1 MHNQPPL
8 DLGPLLN
15 CRLSL
20 DEVQEFPLAI
30 VGMNITVWVLNVL
43 QQGKLDATAA
53 REGSVT
59 VAANRFMVGCWH
71 LMYTKW
77 KESHGTMAEAGHLM
91 KAIEEQA
98 TSDVKGTLRCCTTL
112 RAKDSRNDLQKQ

>member
-1 MHNQPPL
+1 MH
-8 DLGPLLN
+8 LGPLLD

-30 VGMNITVWVLNVL
+30 VGMNITMWVLKVL

-53 REGSVT
+53 KDGSMT
-59 VAANRFMVGCWH
+59 VAANQFMVGCWH

-77 KESHGTMAEAGHLM
+77 KGSHGTMAEAGHLL

-112 RAKDSRNDLQKQ
+112 STKDSRNDLQKQ

>member
-1 MHNQPPL
+1 M
-8 DLGPLLN
+8 
-15 CRLSL
+15 

-30 VGMNITVWVLNVL
+30 VGMNITMWVLKVL
-43 QQGKLDATAA
+43 QQGKLDAAAA

-59 VAANRFMVGCWH
+59 VAANHFMVGCWH

-77 KESHGTMAEAGHLM
+77 KGSHGTMSEAGHLM

-98 TSDVKGTLRCCTTL
+98 TSDVKGTLHYCTTL
-112 RAKDSRNDLQKQ
+112 STKDSQNDLQNQ